1 MIVNLIVRRRQE
13 AREMGKLIHPLPF
26 FSEFRERFGVSNI
39 LVVRRLGDFVEE
51 IAIDLR
57 STAIWRSYLES
68 VIVNTL
74 LSMFM

>member
-1 MIVNLIVRRRQE
+1 MIVDLIVRRRQE
-13 AREMGKLIHPLPF
+13 AREMGKLIHPIPF

-51 IAIDLR
+51 IAMDLR
-57 STAIWRSYLES
+57 SIATWRVYAES
-68 VIVNTL
+68 LIINTL